1 MPARPYTNGHL
12 VNLIRGGQEFFNE
25 IEKLI
30 DSAVVSLHFQTYI
43 FDDDATGRLVL
54 NALGRAAGRGVKV
67 FLVVDG
73 FGSLA
78 LGRDFPEKMAAS
90 GIQARFFSAVN
101 LFNIYKAGR
110 RLHHKV
116 CVADERCA
124 LVGGINIADKY
135 RGTDEEKPWLDF
147 AIKVEGPVCVS
158 IARVCERIF
167 SRRFVRIPEP
177 SITGNA
183 SLPGKVKVRMS
194 RNDWMRGKNEISS
207 AYKTMI
213 RTSRNEIIIAA
224 SYFIPTR
231 RLLIKLRRAAE
242 QGRQV
247 YLILGR
253 QSDVPF
259 MRGAMHYL
267 YDKLL
272 RQSIRIFEYDE
283 AVLHAKVC
291 VIDRKWVSIG
301 SHNLNHLSEF
311 ISVEMNVDVLDERFG
326 VKVADELFSIIHSRC
341 EEVKAGEFIQ
351 NYPLFKRI
359 YNRIAYTIISY
370 SMRILD
376 VFNARGR
383 GG

>member
-1 MPARPYTNGHL
+1 LPVRPYTNGHIVSL
-12 VNLIRGGQEFFNE
+12 VRGGQDFFNE
-25 IEKLI
+25 LEQLI
-30 DSAVVSLHFQTYI
+30 DSALVSLHFQTYI
-43 FDDDATGRLVL
+43 FDDDNTGKKILK
-54 NALGRAAGRGVKV
+54 ALAQAARRGVKV

-73 FGSLA
+73 FGSLS
-78 LGRDFPEKMAAS
+78 LGRDFPERMAAL
-90 GIQARFFSAVN
+90 GIQTRFFSSVN
-101 LFNIYKAGR
+101 LLNIYKAGR

-135 RGTDEEKPWLDF
+135 RGTDAEKPWLDY
-147 AIKVEGPVCVS
+147 AIKVQGPVCVS
-158 IARVCERIF
+158 IARVCERIYT
-167 SRRFVRIPEP
+167 RRFVRIPEP
-177 SITGNA
+177 AVTGNA

-213 RTSRNEIIIAA
+213 RTSRSEIIIAA

-311 ISVEMNVDVLDERFG
+311 ISVEMNVDVLDEKFG
-326 VKVADELFSIIHSRC
+326 VKVADELFSIIHNHC
-341 EEVKAGEFIQ
+341 EEVKSQDFIR
-351 NYPLFKRI
+351 NYPITKRI

>member
-1 MPARPYTNGHL
+1 MPVRPYTNGHL
-12 VNLIRGGQEFFNE
+12 ASLARGGQEFFSE
-25 IEKLI
+25 LEKLI
-30 DSAVVSLHFQTYI
+30 DSALVSLHLQTYI
-43 FDDDATGRLVL
+43 FDDDATGRHIIK
-54 NALGRAAGRGVKV
+54 ALGRAAERGVKV

-78 LGRDFPEKMAAS
+78 LGRDFPERMAS
-90 GIQARFFSAVN
+90 LGIQARFFSAVTP
-101 LFNIYKAGR
+101 LNIYKAGR

-135 RGTDEEKPWLDF
+135 RGTDLEKPWLDF
-147 AIKVEGPVCVS
+147 AIKVQGPVCVS
-158 IARVCERIF
+158 IARVCERIYT
-167 SRRFVRIPEP
+167 RRFVRIPEP
-177 SITGNA
+177 SVVGNV

-213 RTSRNEIIIAA
+213 RTSRSEIIIAA

-231 RLLIKLRRAAE
+231 RLLNKLRRAAE
-242 QGRQV
+242 QGRHV

-272 RQSIRIFEYDE
+272 RQSIRIFEYHE
-283 AVLHAKVC
+283 AILHAKVC
-291 VIDRKWVSIG
+291 VIDRKWVSVG

-341 EEVKAGEFIQ
+341 EEVKAEDFIR
-351 NYPLFKRI
+351 NYPLTRRV
-359 YNRIAYTIISY
+359 YNRFAYMIISY